1 MASMLPEGIKKE
13 VKEKFKISLKNPV
26 NITYFT
32 MELECQS
39 CQQTHELL
47 NEIVSL
53 SDLISLS
60 VFKFDIDKEKV
71 KEYNIE
77 KIPAIVIM
85 SDKDY
90 GIRFY
95 GLPSGYEF
103 ASLLEAVIMVSKQET
118 GLKEESLQ
126 KIAKLSK
133 PVHIQVF
140 VTNTCPYC
148 TNAVQFAH
156 KLAFVSDNIRADEID
171 ASEFVTLSQKY
182 NVSSVP
188 KVVINE
194 KITFVGALPEDS
206 FVNEVLAA
214 EKL

>member
-1 MASMLPEGIKKE
+1 MLPEDIKKE

-126 KIAKLSK
+126 KIAKLLK

>member
-126 KIAKLSK
+126 KIAKLLK

>member
-1 MASMLPEGIKKE
+1 MASMLPEDIKKE